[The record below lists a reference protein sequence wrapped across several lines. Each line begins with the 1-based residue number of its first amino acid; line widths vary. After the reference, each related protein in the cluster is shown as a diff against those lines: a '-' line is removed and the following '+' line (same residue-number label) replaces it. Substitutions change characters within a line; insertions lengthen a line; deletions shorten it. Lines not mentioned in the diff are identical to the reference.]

1 MPSLVDAAKAAEEVH
16 ELSGRLVG
24 ELTKGR
30 ADFATLVDLADK
42 VGEKGDLLAGV
53 FHEVDR
59 LLTRLI
65 SGDDPNA
72 SESPASEVSESD
84 GETPQERDASD
95 AVVSELRA
103 IVERLAQV
111 ETRMEERGHSQLDRS
126 NGGSGNGTK
135 HNGHLTRAELYNWAK
150 EADLPGR
157 SRMSKDELAKALR
170 LADRRRSSAN

>member
-42 VGEKGDLLAGV
+42 VGEKGDLLAAV

-65 SGDDPNA
+65 SGDDPDA
-72 SESPASEVSESD
+72 SESPASDTGEGD
-84 GETPQERDASD
+84 GERPQEPHASD

-111 ETRMEERGHSQLDRS
+111 ERRIEERGQSQLDRS
-126 NGGSGNGTK
+126 NGGSGNGTQ
-135 HNGHLTRAELYNWAK
+135 HNGHLTRAELYDWAK
-150 EADLPGR
+150 KADLPGR

-170 LADRRRSSAN
+170 LAERRGSSTN